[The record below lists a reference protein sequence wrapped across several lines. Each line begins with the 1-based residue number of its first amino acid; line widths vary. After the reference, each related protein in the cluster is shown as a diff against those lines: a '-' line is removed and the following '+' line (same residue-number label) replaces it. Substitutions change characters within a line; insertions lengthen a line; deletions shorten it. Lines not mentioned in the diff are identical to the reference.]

1 MSHSK
6 CLTQNALKLSQSK
19 CLIQNVS
26 LKLSESKY
34 LTQKPGGHPV
44 VGGFLFPHT
53 QHYAKKVLLQS
64 GTKIMMVPLV
74 SLVWRTTTFAPTLYF

>member
-6 CLTQNALKLSQSK
+6 CTQIVSIKMSDSK
-19 CLIQNVS
+19 CLTKNVS
-26 LKLSESKY
+26 LKLSESKC